1 MECSPAGPDDKAFQG
16 ALAIDELDVYPAAVR
31 RLRNRESCGNS
42 SKLSLSMNFCRFSPS
57 FRFQSLVACGF
68 SFLIPGM
75 LMAGADNIAFAQGT
89 RVWTQSKF
97 EEFEKGT
104 PQGVAIGNDG
114 KLRSGP
120 VAAELLT
127 TPSSFVWSVAA
138 GKDGAVY
145 LATGSPATVLKVN
158 PDKTAEPQFMKLF
171 ETKATAV
178 QVVRVGPDGALYAAT
193 IPDGKVYRIKTD
205 VTKPLDEST
214 AEVVFDLGKFD
225 AKPADSGADTKAA
238 DDKDTDGKTTDG
250 KPTDGKSADSK
261 ARYIWDMTFDRAGK
275 LYVATGGPGA
285 VYRVNVSEAQPTAEV
300 FFKSDEQHIRALAWD
315 RNGNLIAGSDG
326 SGLVYR
332 ISSEGKGYVLF
343 SAPRREITSVAVGAD
358 GTIYAADVGDKA
370 KNPLPQLPVASG
382 GVGITISFVQPGS
395 MQAANAS
402 TALPEGSEIYAIK
415 PEQAPRKLW
424 ADKDAI
430 VYRMAWAGE
439 GLTVLTGNRGR
450 IFTVRP
456 DGSYSDIAH
465 LDAQQAV
472 SMTEAGGGWLI
483 GTANTGKLFRT
494 TAGGSDTSASHSY
507 ASDVLDAGAMS
518 RWGRVEVDPGS
529 HSFQIWTRTGN
540 VEQPARNDKDWG
552 WSDWEPAAENKVA
565 SPAGRYLQWKVVLNE
580 AGVVSGVG
588 VNYLPVNSAPVV
600 DDLMVVPGAKFV
612 PQQQGNQPPTVTIA
626 FPTPNPGLSFD
637 GGATSQPIQA
647 QKDRTSV
654 TVRWAAHDD
663 DGDDLSYDLYL
674 RGDGEQVWR
683 LLKKGLTDK
692 VFSFDGATYPDGGYQ
707 LKVVA
712 SDAPSHAPGDA
723 LSGEMISERFELDTT
738 PPVISELKA
747 EPAKMVETDKN
758 CRQSP
763 CATALS
769 IPVSFTAQDAF
780 SAIGH
785 AEYSLDAG
793 PWQYV
798 EPVGGLS
805 DSKTERYAFAVPLP
819 VGPGVTPEPEH
830 LITVRA
836 YDRHENMA
844 TAKVIAPVV
853 EAK

>member
-1 MECSPAGPDDKAFQG
+1 VLLLPCCLASSLPAFG
-16 ALAIDELDVYPAAVR
+16 
-31 RLRNRESCGNS
+31 
-42 SKLSLSMNFCRFSPS
+42 
-57 FRFQSLVACGF
+57 
-68 SFLIPGM
+68 
-75 LMAGADNIAFAQGT
+75 QGT
-89 RVWTQSKF
+89 KLWTQSKF

-104 PQGVAIGNDG
+104 PQGVAIGSDG
-114 KLRSGP
+114 KLRAGP
-120 VAAELLT
+120 VATEVLT

-138 GKDGAVY
+138 GRDGAVY
-145 LATGSPATVLKVN
+145 LATGSPATVLRVN
-158 PDKTAEPQFMKLF
+158 PDKSAEPRFTKLF
-171 ETKATAV
+171 ESKALAV
-178 QVVRVGPDGALYAAT
+178 QALRIGPDGALYAAT
-193 IPDGKVYRIKTD
+193 IPDGKVYRIKPDSST
-205 VTKPLDEST
+205 PLDETT
-214 AEVVFDLGKFD
+214 AEVVFDLAKFD
-225 AKPADSGADTKAA
+225 AKPAEASADGKAA
-238 DDKDTDGKTTDG
+238 DGKT
-250 KPTDGKSADSK
+250 ADSK

-285 VYRVNVSEAQPTAEV
+285 VYRVNVNEPQPSAEV
-300 FFKSDEQHIRALAWD
+300 FFKSDEPHIRALTWD

-332 ISSEGKGYVLF
+332 ISPEGKGYVLF
-343 SAPRREITSVAVGAD
+343 SAPRREITAVAVGAD

-382 GVGITISFVQPGS
+382 GLGITISFVQPGS

-402 TALPEGSEIYAIK
+402 LALPEGSEIYVLK

-430 VYRMAWAGE
+430 VYRMAAATD

-450 IFTVRP
+450 IFTIHA
-456 DGSYSDIAH
+456 DGSYADIAH

-472 SMTEAGGGWLI
+472 SLAETSGGWLI
-483 GTANTGKLFRT
+483 GTANTGKLVRLT
-494 TAGGSDTSASHSY
+494 TGDSSAAHSY

-580 AGVVSGVG
+580 TGVVSGVG
-588 VNYLPVNSAPVV
+588 VNFLPVNSAPVV
-600 DDLMVVPGAKFV
+600 DDLLVVPGARYTAQ
-612 PQQQGNQPPTVTIA
+612 PQNSGPPTVTIA
-626 FPTPNPGLSFD
+626 FPTPNAGVSFD
-637 GGATSQPIQA
+637 SGAASQPIQA
-647 QKDRTSV
+647 QKDKTAV

-663 DGDDLSYDLYL
+663 DGDDLIYDLYL
-674 RGDGEQVWR
+674 RGDAEQVWR
-683 LLKKGLTDK
+683 PLKKGVTDK
-692 VFSFDGATYPDGGYQ
+692 VYSFDGAMFPDGGYQ
-707 LKVVA
+707 VKVVA

-723 LSGEMISERFELDTT
+723 LTADMISDRFELDTT
-738 PPVISELKA
+738 PPVISDLKA
-747 EPAKMVETDKN
+747 EAARMVETEKN

-769 IPVSFTAQDAF
+769 IPVSFSAQDAF
-780 SAIGH
+780 SAIAH

-793 PWQYV
+793 PWQYID
-798 EPVGGLS
+798 PVGGLS
-805 DSKTERYAFAVPLP
+805 DSKTERYAFTVPLP
-819 VGPGVTPEPEH
+819 AATPGTTPEQEH

-844 TAKVIAPVV
+844 TAKVVV
-853 EAK
+853 PAAEAK

>member
-1 MECSPAGPDDKAFQG
+1 M
-16 ALAIDELDVYPAAVR
+16 V
-31 RLRNRESCGNS
+31 
-42 SKLSLSMNFCRFSPS
+42 
-57 FRFQSLVACGF
+57 
-68 SFLIPGM
+68 
-75 LMAGADNIAFAQGT
+75 AGATPSASAQGT
-89 RVWTQSKF
+89 HVWTQSKF

-120 VAAELLT
+120 VAAEVLT
-127 TPSSFVWSVAA
+127 TPSSFVWSVAS

-158 PDKTAEPQFMKLF
+158 PDKTADPRFTKLF

-205 VTKPLDEST
+205 ASKPLDETT
-214 AEVVFDLGKFD
+214 AEVVFDLSKFD
-225 AKPADSGADTKAA
+225 AKPADGAADAKAA
-238 DDKDTDGKTTDG
+238 DGKAEDGKA
-250 KPTDGKSADSK
+250 ADSKPAAGK

-358 GTIYAADVGDKA
+358 GTIYASDVGDKA

-382 GVGITISFVQPGS
+382 GMGITISFVQPGS

-402 TALPEGSEIYAIK
+402 TALPEGSEIYALK
-415 PEQAPRKLW
+415 AEQAPRKLW
-424 ADKDAI
+424 SDKDAI
-430 VYRMAWAGE
+430 VYRMAWVGD

-472 SMTEAGGGWLI
+472 SLVEANGGWLI
-483 GTANTGKLFRT
+483 GTANTGKLFALSRFASAEAEASAANA
-494 TAGGSDTSASHSY
+494 AGQRVYAAYPHSY

-518 RWGRVEVDPGS
+518 RWGRVQVDPGS

-565 SPAGRYLQWKVVLNE
+565 SPAGRYLQWKVVLND

-588 VNYLPVNSAPVV
+588 INYLPVNSAPVV

-637 GGATSQPIQA
+637 GGNAAAQPIQA

-707 LKVVA
+707 LKLVA
-712 SDAPSHAPGDA
+712 SDAPSHAPGEA
-723 LSGEMISERFELDTT
+723 LTAETISERFELDTT

-747 EPAKMVETDKN
+747 EPAKLVETDRN

-793 PWQYV
+793 PWQYI

-819 VGPGVTPEPEH
+819 AATAANPAPEPEH

-844 TAKVIAPVV
+844 TAKVIAPTA